1 MQIQNKVF
9 LIFFD
14 KVLILNVK
22 NLLVFANTLHLLIKY
37 FLHIFAKKRLWQ
49 QLKQKT

>member
-14 KVLILNVK
+14 KVLILNMK
-22 NLLVFANTLHLLIKY
+22 NLLVFANTSYLLIKY